1 MHLCALVSF
10 SLDQRAPR
18 ADLIP
23 QGKPAACLYADLCQ
37 GTVTD
42 SESSYPS
49 KPAVASDNSW

>member
-1 MHLCALVSF
+1 MQLCMLVSF
-10 SLDQRAPR
+10 GLDQWASRAGS
-18 ADLIP
+18 IP

-42 SESSYPS
+42 SECSYPS